1 MSGGKSTEGFPVVDF
16 TLSSRRPIDRSSE
29 VPCGGFT
36 FQPQIDSVAADM
48 ECLTR
53 FALSHAIEFDRLN
66 DFFTEVIA
74 IRIGHRRHPHKLSLH
89 LYRHVLV
96 VLATA
101 INRAISTVSQKTQ
114 PNPALGRFRRN
125 RCWGLSVCQ
134 LH

>member
-101 INRAISTVSQKTQ
+101 ITFETDKSS
-114 PNPALGRFRRN
+114 
-125 RCWGLSVCQ
+125 RCINLILTKRTVCQ
-134 LH
+134 KLYLHPRDLFTG